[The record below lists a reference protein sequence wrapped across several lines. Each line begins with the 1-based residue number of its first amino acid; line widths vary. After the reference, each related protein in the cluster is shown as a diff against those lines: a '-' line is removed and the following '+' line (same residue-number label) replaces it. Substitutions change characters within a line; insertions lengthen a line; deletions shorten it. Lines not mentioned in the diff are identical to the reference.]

1 MREVVFTSTAQ
12 ERITRLHSP
21 HFTAEETIVFQ
32 VNLTQAIRNRLLRI
46 RANEGYREYAR
57 GPWAKTRRVIVQGYR
72 VYYETNE
79 KKDQVIVKAI
89 KPPGMR

>member
-12 ERITRLHSP
+12 ERIMRLHSP

-32 VNLTQAIRNRLLRI
+32 VNLTQAIRKRLLRI

-72 VYYETNE
+72 VYFETNE
-79 KKDQVIVKAI
+79 EKDLVIVKAI
-89 KPPGMR
+89 KAPGMR